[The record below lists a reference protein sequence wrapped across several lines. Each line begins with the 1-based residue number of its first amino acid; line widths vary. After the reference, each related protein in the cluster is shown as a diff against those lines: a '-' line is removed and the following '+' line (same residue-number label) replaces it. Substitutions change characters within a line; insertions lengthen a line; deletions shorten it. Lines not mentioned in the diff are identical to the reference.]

1 MKDAIECFINLRL
14 VRNGEKFDNAFG
26 PGVANLLRRVDEM
39 GSLSKAAKSMGMAY
53 SKAWR
58 IMRNTERQ
66 FGFEMIDR
74 DGPRGSSLT
83 EKGHQILAMYDE
95 VQKAAND
102 AALKVISK
110 VDLTF

>member
-1 MKDAIECFINLRL
+1 MKEAIECYINLRL
-14 VRNGEKFDNAFG
+14 VRNGEEFDNAFG
-26 PGVANLLRRVDEM
+26 PGIANLLRKVAEL

-74 DGPRGSSLT
+74 DGPRGSSIT
-83 EKGHQILAMYDE
+83 EKGTQILKMYDAM
-95 VQKAAND
+95 QKAAND
-102 AALKVISK
+102 AARKVIEKTELS
-110 VDLTF
+110 F